1 MASACLQFTIH
12 YSVVCPFFRVEW
24 AEKDFLGRLG
34 QRELRWIK
42 TILTYFLLF
51 LKYNKYLF
59 NYCKQMTRNT
69 VYLSLQG
76 EPGITG
82 NVGLMGER
90 VRLLNTATSI
100 FSSLNI
106 YLFIHSTLC
115 LCISGLGWFHRACGR
130 GGTGRGEGKI
140 LVFSLSIHRCYKSP
154 QGDIDD

>member
-42 TILTYFLLF
+42 TILIYFLLF

-69 VYLSLQG
+69 VCLSLQG

-82 NVGLMGER
+82 NVGPMGER
-90 VRLLNTATSI
+90 VRHLNTATSI
-100 FSSLNI
+100 FFFQISIYSSIQHWVCAFQGLVG
-106 YLFIHSTLC
+106 FIGPVGEA
-115 LCISGLGWFHRACGR
+115 GLA
-130 GGTGRGEGKI
+130 GEK
-140 LVFSLSIHRCYKSP
+140 VK
-154 QGDIDD
+154 

>member
-1 MASACLQFTIH
+1 MH
-12 YSVVCPFFRVEW
+12 VCNSLFIILWYVPFFRVEW

-69 VYLSLQG
+69 LYLSLQG

-82 NVGLMGER
+82 NVGPMGER
-90 VRLLNTATSI
+90 VRHFNTATSI
-100 FSSLNI
+100 FCFSK
-106 YLFIHSTLC
+106 YLSIHTLC

-140 LVFSLSIHRCYKSP
+140 TCFFLVNS
-154 QGDIDD
+154 

>member
-1 MASACLQFTIH
+1 MASACLTIH

-82 NVGLMGER
+82 NVGPMGER
-90 VRLLNTATSI
+90 VRHLNTATSI
-100 FSSLNI
+100 F
-106 YLFIHSTLC
+106 C
-115 LCISGLGWFHRACGR
+115 
-130 GGTGRGEGKI
+130 
-140 LVFSLSIHRCYKSP
+140 FSKYLSIHPSNIVSVHFRAWLVSSGLWARRDW
-154 QGDIDD
+154 QGRR